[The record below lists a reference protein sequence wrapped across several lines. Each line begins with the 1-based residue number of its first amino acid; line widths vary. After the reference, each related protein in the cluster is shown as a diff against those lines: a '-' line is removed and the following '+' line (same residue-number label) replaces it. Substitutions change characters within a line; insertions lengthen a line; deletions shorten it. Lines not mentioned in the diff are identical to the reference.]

1 MGLNIAPFDR
11 ALWRIAELGSRCSD
25 RSWPGDRDQAWAALQ
40 EAVGEARS
48 MIMAASAALDAA
60 ETRAARAEGRTKVAQ
75 AERDRERESVT
86 ALQAKTKAAQTA
98 AVSGQSRAEKAEA
111 DREAAIEAKDAAVDA
126 LRRAMA
132 ERDDAIA
139 ARASAAA
146 ERDMARAAAQAA
158 ERARQHAVM
167 DRAEAMA
174 SLEAAEAVK
183 AKIPAKPKTA
193 TRAKAKAAVA
203 VEGPV
208 AVDVSN
214 GTNEEVAAEPAMV
227 DLTGEPASEMPVA
240 AMPASENAGGY
251 LHVAATMS
259 GLLPDDFGDLL
270 VPGASVIRREGRLA
284 ALITVPAP
292 ESAWAP
298 PAEAAEEQAERLRS
312 AGFRVQWVNEI
323 CVAS

>member
-1 MGLNIAPFDR
+1 MGLNIEPFDR

-25 RSWPGDRDQAWAALQ
+25 RSWPGDRDQAWTALQ
-40 EAVGEARS
+40 EVVGEARS

-60 ETRAARAEGRTKVAQ
+60 ETRAARAEGRAKVAR

-111 DREAAIEAKDAAVDA
+111 DREAAIQAKDAAVDA

-146 ERDMARAAAQAA
+146 ECDKARAAAQAA

-167 DRAEAMA
+167 DRTEAMA
-174 SLEAAEAVK
+174 SQ
-183 AKIPAKPKTA
+183 
-193 TRAKAKAAVA
+193 
-203 VEGPV
+203 
-208 AVDVSN
+208 
-214 GTNEEVAAEPAMV
+214 EVTEPAVV
-227 DLTGEPASEMPVA
+227 DLTGEPAAETPIA
-240 AMPASENAGGY
+240 PMPASEQAGGY
-251 LHVAATMS
+251 LNVSATIS

-270 VPGASVIRREGRLA
+270 VPGARIIRREGRLA
-284 ALITVPAP
+284 AVITVPAP
-292 ESAWAP
+292 ESDWAP
-298 PAEAAEEQAERLRS
+298 PAQAAEEQAERLRS

-323 CVAS
+323 CVSS